1 MAELFSLSFLK
12 HDKAAFAGL
21 AARPTKV
28 NFMSHTRREPSE
40 IKYGL
45 NCATT
50 EKCGFEKER
59 KTSPLSCEQV

>member
-1 MAELFSLSFLK
+1 MAELFSLSPLK

-45 NCATT
+45 NCAT

-59 KTSPLSCEQV
+59 KTIPLIL